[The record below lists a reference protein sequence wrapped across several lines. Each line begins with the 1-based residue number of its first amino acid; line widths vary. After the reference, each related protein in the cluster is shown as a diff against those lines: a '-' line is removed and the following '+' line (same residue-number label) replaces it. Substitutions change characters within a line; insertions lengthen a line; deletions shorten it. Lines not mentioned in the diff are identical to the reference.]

1 MPISLN
7 TRTKDTPIK
16 FARQLTDIVNS
27 EWESGSFIQK
37 VTPVTQ
43 DLLRYW
49 FNDAFCCERYLN
61 FHEGQKQAILNA
73 IYCHE
78 ILKCDSTLSL
88 YQQASEGLLDA
99 EFLDCIK
106 NDKYLHPKYCI
117 KMATGTG
124 KTWVLNALLIWQY
137 LNAKYKEVE
146 SDVKFTKNFLLVAP
160 GLIVYERLLDAFLGK
175 EQQDGTRDFNS
186 ADLKQNEKLFIPE
199 KYRNA
204 IYSFVQNNVVRKEE
218 IGKKLTGDGIIAITN
233 WHLLA
238 GVEEEEETEIS
249 PLKDPSKAVIDL
261 LPITP
266 GTTAGHDLNTIDNRV
281 LGGGE
286 LEYLQSLENICVF
299 NDEAHHIHENKTAG
313 VVSEVEWQKSLNFIS
328 ANKGRNFIQVD
339 FSATPYDVT
348 GSGQK
353 RTKHYFPHIIVDFAL
368 KDAIYKGFV
377 KTIAIDK
384 RNELASLESEDLD
397 FKAIRDGKKAVDLS
411 DGQRLMLRAGL
422 EKLKILEDEFTKE
435 NPNKHPKMLVMCEDT
450 SVSPLVI
457 DFLKNEGLVDDEIMQ
472 IDSDRKGSVKES
484 EWKEIKQRLFN
495 LDKHAKPKVVV
506 SVLMLREGFDVSN
519 VCVIVPL
526 RSSQAPIL
534 LEQVIG
540 RGLRLMWRE
549 PDYQEIKAENRYK
562 MFNLKQEPSN
572 YLDILSIIEHPAY
585 IQFYE
590 DLEQGLIVDEKK
602 MPPKESILGD
612 IITVGLKENYQDYD
626 IYIPKIVQEQEEI
639 LEPASLS
646 IDEFEKFQWTYEQ
659 LKSMVPD
666 NNDEN
671 FYSQEMTVQT
681 RFGNYKVSGNIFN
694 SQSYNDFLSKI
705 LNAVSNNIT
714 KIGIRATKEF
724 PVMQINQVQLISLID
739 NYIKNRLFGQ
749 PFNPMIDNNWRILM
763 ISKVGIVQHI
773 MKEVSQAI
781 YEMQNNIRVEDAIIE
796 KEYFSQVSSLKMRD
810 NFALDIRKSPYEKTA
825 YPSNK
830 GDFEKEFLLF
840 ADKDYEVERLIKI
853 NENYHHFASLRYI
866 RTDGLLSSY
875 YPDFVVKFNQEIYFV
890 ETKAHKDIDEHNVK
904 QKQKGALDWCEKINQ
919 LEPDNRM
926 SATWN
931 YSILD
936 DSTFYAMSTK
946 GANTKEILEYCKI
959 TNAKI
964 KGTLF

>member
-16 FARQLTDIVNS
+16 FAKQLTDIVNS
-27 EWESGSFIQK
+27 EWESGNFIQK

-43 DLLRYW
+43 DLLCYW

-61 FHEGQKQAILNA
+61 FHEGQKQAILNT

-137 LNAKYKEVE
+137 LNAKYKEIE

-204 IYSFVQNNVVRKEE
+204 IYSFVQNNVVKKEE

-238 GVEEEEETEIS
+238 GVEEEEETDVS

-313 VVSEVEWQKSLNFIS
+313 IVSEVEWQKSLNFIS

-384 RNELASLESEDLD
+384 RNELASLESKDLN
-397 FKAIRDGKKAVDLS
+397 FKAVRDGKK
-411 DGQRLMLRAGL
+411 
-422 EKLKILEDEFTKE
+422 
-435 NPNKHPKMLVMCEDT
+435 
-450 SVSPLVI
+450 PLI
-457 DFLKNEGLVDDEIMQ
+457 
-472 IDSDRKGSVKES
+472 
-484 EWKEIKQRLFN
+484 
-495 LDKHAKPKVVV
+495 
-506 SVLMLREGFDVSN
+506 
-519 VCVIVPL
+519 
-526 RSSQAPIL
+526 
-534 LEQVIG
+534 
-540 RGLRLMWRE
+540 
-549 PDYQEIKAENRYK
+549 YQT
-562 MFNLKQEPSN
+562 
-572 YLDILSIIEHPAY
+572 
-585 IQFYE
+585 
-590 DLEQGLIVDEKK
+590 G
-602 MPPKESILGD
+602 
-612 IITVGLKENYQDYD
+612 
-626 IYIPKIVQEQEEI
+626 
-639 LEPASLS
+639 
-646 IDEFEKFQWTYEQ
+646 
-659 LKSMVPD
+659 
-666 NNDEN
+666 ND
-671 FYSQEMTVQT
+671 
-681 RFGNYKVSGNIFN
+681 
-694 SQSYNDFLSKI
+694 
-705 LNAVSNNIT
+705 
-714 KIGIRATKEF
+714 
-724 PVMQINQVQLISLID
+724 
-739 NYIKNRLFGQ
+739 
-749 PFNPMIDNNWRILM
+749 
-763 ISKVGIVQHI
+763 
-773 MKEVSQAI
+773 
-781 YEMQNNIRVEDAIIE
+781 
-796 KEYFSQVSSLKMRD
+796 
-810 NFALDIRKSPYEKTA
+810 
-825 YPSNK
+825 
-830 GDFEKEFLLF
+830 
-840 ADKDYEVERLIKI
+840 
-853 NENYHHFASLRYI
+853 
-866 RTDGLLSSY
+866 
-875 YPDFVVKFNQEIYFV
+875 
-890 ETKAHKDIDEHNVK
+890 
-904 QKQKGALDWCEKINQ
+904 
-919 LEPDNRM
+919 
-926 SATWN
+926 
-931 YSILD
+931 
-936 DSTFYAMSTK
+936 
-946 GANTKEILEYCKI
+946 
-959 TNAKI
+959 
-964 KGTLF
+964 